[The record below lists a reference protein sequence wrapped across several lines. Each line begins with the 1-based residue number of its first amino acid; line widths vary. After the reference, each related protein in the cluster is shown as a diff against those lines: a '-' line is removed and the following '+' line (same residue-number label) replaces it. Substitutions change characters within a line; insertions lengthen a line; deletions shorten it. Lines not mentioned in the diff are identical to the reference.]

1 MFCKLRAAILAF
13 SVLCVSQPALGR
25 PLGSETPIKRV
36 QSLHHVRAQVVRA
49 QVLPR
54 DTSPTCSGCG
64 TITVKVSGT
73 ATASAAFTVT
83 VGSPASTATPGAL
96 GNFGSCSVP
105 QIEYG
110 AGFDGRKET
119 SFQPVDKV
127 SYNHDSADDIAVIT
141 EFICG
146 ALANTCDADAT
157 AQATCANA
165 QVAAAAEPPQEGV
178 DADVFN
184 AVFGIQTNFKDVE
197 ALNSTGDPIAGS
209 ATNTI
214 SADAPISTAV
224 DPASTD
230 SQISTSST
238 AVAPN
243 QTNNKPAPSGSQK
256 PAKTGDA
263 TRAPL
268 STLVTAVT
276 SVESADPAPTATP
289 AGTSNN
295 LQPFT
300 GALGGI
306 AAPAVVASGSQ
317 FQVEGNSVFNKETD
331 ALARSCDVQK
341 NACANAANASGDKGS
356 LTVAACGAQQ
366 SACIAAGG
374 A

>member
-1 MFCKLRAAILAF
+1 MFSKLRAVILAF
-13 SVLCVSQPALGR
+13 SVLCVCHPALGR
-25 PLGSETPIKRV
+25 PLGSETPLKRV
-36 QSLHHVRAQVVRA
+36 HHVRAQVVRA

-54 DTSPTCSGCG
+54 EASPTCSSCG
-64 TITVKVSGT
+64 TVTVKVLGT

-127 SYNHDSADDIAVIT
+127 SYNHDSADNITVIT

-165 QVAAAAEPPQEGV
+165 QAAAAAEPPQEGV
-178 DADVFN
+178 DADTFN
-184 AVFGIQTNFKDVE
+184 AVFGIQTNFKDIG
-197 ALNSTGDPIAGS
+197 ALNDTGDPITGS
-209 ATNTI
+209 ATNT
-214 SADAPISTAV
+214 
-224 DPASTD
+224 ASTD
-230 SQISTSST
+230 APPSTAADPATDSQTSTSST

-243 QTNNKPAPSGSQK
+243 PTNNKPAPSGPQK
-256 PAKTGDA
+256 PVKTGDA

-276 SVESADPAPTATP
+276 SVESVDPAPTATP
-289 AGTSNN
+289 TSTSNN
-295 LQPFT
+295 LQSFT